1 MSSSSPRHPAQ
12 PPGSTA
18 PDLDPG
24 TRAALGRVI
33 ALAWLARTILRL
45 ERTRTAAVALLG
57 GLGSTTALALLPSPG
72 TVLVPALAVVA
83 AWFGGALALRHT
95 RGAEDDGTA
104 ELIRV
109 GVVSPSAPPFA
120 TALALDLTQAVLAVA
135 VALGA
140 WAGGALRATGPAAPV
155 AGEWTGWSGALLL
168 GVVTA
173 GVGTTAGCLALLI
186 GSLCAPGR
194 RARVAAVGLGLV
206 AVVVWAGWGVRADGV
221 GPAWLSPLTWAVAAR
236 PLGDMT
242 AWPLVLMAVVGDAS
256 VGAAIALWH
265 RSGPRLRLAEDERE
279 FVRGC
284 LEQSGVLPRRGI
296 DDDLLDDPV
305 RLHEHVVHIGAGA
318 RLWPTLTVA
327 QNLEGLDGLRGLTSA
342 PSRRRAALEEVWGG
356 GQAVDRLLGRRAGTL
371 TRQESARLLAAWAH
385 SQDVAAV
392 LLPAPSA

>member
-1 MSSSSPRHPAQ
+1 MDPRPAL
-12 PPGSTA
+12 PFRPLFTH
-18 PDLDPG
+18 
-24 TRAALGRVI
+24 
-33 ALAWLARTILRL
+33 WLL
-45 ERTRTAAVALLG
+45 AAVALL
-57 GLGSTTALALLPSPG
+57 L
-72 TVLVPALAVVA
+72 
-83 AWFGGALALRHT
+83 
-95 RGAEDDGTA
+95 
-104 ELIRV
+104 
-109 GVVSPSAPPFA
+109 A
-120 TALALDLTQAVLAVA
+120 TA
-135 VALGA
+135 
-140 WAGGALRATGPAAPV
+140 RHIPAA
-155 AGEWTGWSGALLL
+155 
-168 GVVTA
+168 
-173 GVGTTAGCLALLI
+173 
-186 GSLCAPGR
+186 
-194 RARVAAVGLGLV
+194 
-206 AVVVWAGWGVRADGV
+206 
-221 GPAWLSPLTWAVAAR
+221 
-236 PLGDMT
+236 
-242 AWPLVLMAVVGDAS
+242 DAS
-256 VGAAIALWH
+256 AGAAIALWH

>member
-45 ERTRTAAVALLG
+45 ERTRTAAALLG

-155 AGEWTGWSGALLL
+155 AGEWTGWS
-168 GVVTA
+168 
-173 GVGTTAGCLALLI
+173 
-186 GSLCAPGR
+186 S
-194 RARVAAVGLGLV
+194 
-206 AVVVWAGWGVRADGV
+206 
-221 GPAWLSPLTWAVAAR
+221 PAWISW
-236 PLGDMT
+236 
-242 AWPLVLMAVVGDAS
+242 
-256 VGAAIALWH
+256 ILWFGSW
-265 RSGPRLRLAEDERE
+265 RKANCR
-279 FVRGC
+279 
-284 LEQSGVLPRRGI
+284 
-296 DDDLLDDPV
+296 
-305 RLHEHVVHIGAGA
+305 
-318 RLWPTLTVA
+318 W
-327 QNLEGLDGLRGLTSA
+327 
-342 PSRRRAALEEVWGG
+342 
-356 GQAVDRLLGRRAGTL
+356 
-371 TRQESARLLAAWAH
+371 
-385 SQDVAAV
+385 
-392 LLPAPSA
+392 